1 MTAGAGGT
9 RQAVPLLLLG
19 VAAFSSMAS
28 MRACDSLLPQLADE
42 FAVSIGSAAR
52 MISSF
57 ALAYGLLQLAYGPL
71 GDRIGK
77 QRVIGWAAVGCAL
90 ANLAVAFAPTLPW
103 ALAGRAIAGAAA
115 GGIIPV
121 CLALIGDRVP
131 YEQRQAVLA
140 RLLVASN
147 FGLIAGQWLAGMVA
161 EWLGWRLVFVLLAL
175 GFASITWPLLRAP
188 TPPQELAA
196 AAGAGA
202 HGTRSQMGAILR
214 VRWARWILITVWLEG
229 MFAFSAFTFVP
240 SFLSLEFGLSVGA
253 SGAVMALYGVGGL
266 GYALCAG
273 WLIPRLGE
281 RGLVAGG
288 AGLLSAALATL
299 VWCPGWIWAVPAC
312 LFGGLG
318 LYMLHGTLQTHATQ
332 MFPPLRGTAVSMFV
346 VSLFGSQAI
355 GVSLGGLVVD
365 AASARWVFG
374 AGLLV
379 VPLLG
384 AAFAVALHRHERAGR
399 AISLGVETRSATPP

>member
-1 MTAGAGGT
+1 MTAATSST

-28 MRACDSLLPQLADE
+28 MRACDSLLPQLAND
-42 FAVSIGSAAR
+42 FSVSIGSAAR

-90 ANLAVAFAPTLPW
+90 ANLVVAFAPTLPW
-103 ALAGRAIAGAAA
+103 ALVGRTLAGAAS

-131 YEQRQAVLA
+131 YEQRQAMLA
-140 RLLVASN
+140 RLLVATN
-147 FGLIAGQWLAGMVA
+147 FGLIAGQWLAGVVA
-161 EWLGWRLVFVLLAL
+161 EWVGWRLVFVLLAL
-175 GFASITWPLLRAP
+175 GFASITWPMLRGASSQP
-188 TPPQELAA
+188 EAARASGADPQGTQLTQGTAA
-196 AAGAGA
+196 
-202 HGTRSQMGAILR
+202 QMGAILR
-214 VRWARWILITVWLEG
+214 VRWARWILVTVWLEG
-229 MFAFSAFTFVP
+229 MFAFAAFSFVP
-240 SFLSLEFGLSVGA
+240 SFLSLEFGLSLSQA
-253 SGAVMALYGVGGL
+253 GAVMALYGLGGL
-266 GYALCAG
+266 AYALSAR

-281 RGLVAGG
+281 RGLVASGS
-288 AGLLSAALATL
+288 GLLGAALATL
-299 VWCPGWIWAVPAC
+299 VWCPAWIWAVPAC

-332 MFPPLRGTAVSMFV
+332 MYPPLRGTAVSLFV
-346 VSLFGSQAI
+346 VCLFGSQAI
-355 GVSLGGLVVD
+355 GVSLGGLLVD
-365 AASARWVFG
+365 AASARWVFA

-379 VPLLG
+379 IPVLG
-384 AAFAVALHRHERAGR
+384 AVFSLALHRHEKA
-399 AISLGVETRSATPP
+399 AASALPS